1 MAMQRFP
8 ITNVVGDLVD
18 QHRDPDEKLY
28 ASLELNQVAFPKTG
42 MVVSQTPLGTA
53 FTKAA
58 PCENGMWVV
67 ADKGAGAINPPAA
80 ATDTPIGIVYT
91 TEKEYDREHYGL
103 QRFGRKIAGDYPRVG
118 IFNLGDTVTTNCLQ
132 YDDTVFPAVTTEGE
146 EKTSEE
152 VLLDALKNIANVP
165 LYVAIKAAAQNATP
179 TTEQA
184 VPQIV
189 KAAPQAGIYGKIV
202 KFYTIPNGG
211 IGVKYQIMRV

>member
-1 MAMQRFP
+1 MAMKRFP

-42 MVVSQTPLGTA
+42 MVVSQTPLGAA

-67 ADKGAGAINPPAA
+67 ADKAAGAINAPAA
-80 ATDTPIGIVYT
+80 ATDSPIGIVYT

-118 IFNLGDTVTTNCLQ
+118 IFGLGDTVTTNCLQ
-132 YDDTVFPAVTTEGE
+132 YDDTEFAAVTTSGS
-146 EKTSEE
+146 EKTAEE
-152 VLLDALKNIANVP
+152 VMLDALKAIGTTP
-165 LYVAIKAAAQNATP
+165 LYVKAVAGSP
-179 TTEQA
+179 
-184 VPQIV
+184 VPQITAS
-189 KAAPQAGIYGKIV
+189 KPSAGTYAKVV
-202 KFYTIPNGG
+202 KFYTVPNGG
-211 IGVKYQIMRV
+211 LGVKYQIVSLG

>member
-1 MAMQRFP
+1 MTRFP

-42 MVVSQTPLGTA
+42 MVVSQTPLGAA

-67 ADKGAGAINPPAA
+67 ADKAAGAINAPAA
-80 ATDTPIGIVYT
+80 ATDSPIGIVYT

-118 IFNLGDTVTTNCLQ
+118 IFSLGDTVTTNCLQ
-132 YDDTVFPAVTTEGE
+132 YDESTYATFAALETALNAIGTTPMY
-146 EKTSEE
+146 
-152 VLLDALKNIANVP
+152 VVP
-165 LYVAIKAAAQNATP
+165 VAGS
-179 TTEQA
+179 A
-184 VPQIV
+184 VPQLTTTKPQSGTYAKVV
-189 KAAPQAGIYGKIV
+189 KY
-202 KFYTIPNGG
+202 YTIPNGG
-211 IGVKYQIMRV
+211 KGVKYQIVSLG

>member
-1 MAMQRFP
+1 MAMKRFP

-42 MVVSQTPLGTA
+42 MVVSQTPLGAA

-67 ADKGAGAINPPAA
+67 ADKAAGAINPPAA
-80 ATDTPIGIVYT
+80 ATDSPIGIVYT

-118 IFNLGDTVTTNCLQ
+118 IFGLGDTVTTNCLQ
-132 YDDTVFPAVTTEGE
+132 YDDSEFEAVTGANA
-146 EKTSEE
+146 KTAEQ
-152 VLLDALKNIANVP
+152 VMLDALKALDAAHP
-165 LYVAIKAAAQNATP
+165 LYVKAVAGS
-179 TTEQA
+179 A
-184 VPQIV
+184 VPQLTATKPASGTYAKV
-189 KAAPQAGIYGKIV
+189 T

-211 IGVKYQIMRV
+211 LGVKYQIVSLG